1 MKKLSLH
8 WKIIIGLI
16 LGIVWALLSSS
27 LGWSSFT
34 IDWIAPFGT
43 IFINLLKLIAVP
55 LVLVSIISGVANI
68 GDPASLGRM
77 GGKTLL
83 IYLVTTVLAASLGLL
98 LVNTI
103 QPGKLIDEQS
113 RIDNRIGYEIWAAS
127 EGLEIKDGINYLQDP
142 DFFERAQKISEL
154 SRSELEAASE
164 IDQIEIAQKTKE
176 QAKKS
181 PLQPLINVV
190 PENFFFSLSDNSL
203 MLQIIFF
210 GIFFGIC
217 LLLIPNDKSKPVTD
231 FMDGAMEVFLKMV
244 DLVMQAAP
252 FFVFAL
258 LAGVV
263 STMAGDDVS
272 KVYEIFKG
280 LSWYSLTVFS
290 GLMLMIFVVYPLLLR
305 LFVKKIPYRGFF
317 KAIAPAQTLAFSTS
331 SSAATLPVTMEC
343 VEENLGVDKKV
354 TSFVLPIGAT
364 VNMDGTCLYQAIA
377 VVFLAQL
384 HMIDLTLTQQMIIV
398 ITATLASI
406 GSAAVPSAGL
416 VMLII
421 VLEAVGLNPAWIAI
435 IFPVDRILDMFR
447 TIVNV
452 TSDVTVSTI
461 IAKGEGMLNYK
472 PVKDPFDTF
481 DLDS

>member
-1 MKKLSLH
+1 
-8 WKIIIGLI
+8 
-16 LGIVWALLSSS
+16 
-27 LGWSSFT
+27 
-34 IDWIAPFGT
+34 
-43 IFINLLKLIAVP
+43 
-55 LVLVSIISGVANI
+55 VSIISGVANI

-127 EGLEIKDGINYLQDP
+127 QGIEIKDGVNYLQDP
-142 DFFERAQKISEL
+142 EYFERAKEISEL
-154 SRSELEAASE
+154 SKSELIEASADDK
-164 IDQIEIAQKTKE
+164 IQL
-176 QAKKS
+176 AKQTTEAS
-181 PLQPLINVV
+181 PLQPLIDIV
-190 PENFFFSLSDNSL
+190 PENIFFSLSDNSL

-217 LLLIPNDKSKPVTD
+217 LLLIPDEKSKPVTD
-231 FMDGAMEVFLKMV
+231 FMGSAMEVFLKMV

-263 STMAGDDVS
+263 SKMAGDDVT

-290 GLMLMIFVVYPLLLR
+290 GLMLMIFAVYPLLLR
-305 LFVKKIPYRGFF
+305 LFVRYIPYRGFF

-364 VNMDGTCLYQAIA
+364 VNMDGTCLYQAVA

-398 ITATLASI
+398 VTATLASI

-472 PVKDPFDTF
+472 PVKDPSETF
-481 DLDS
+481 GIDS

>member
-1 MKKLSLH
+1 MKKLALH
-8 WKIIIGLI
+8 WKIIIGLV
-16 LGIVWALLSSS
+16 LGIIWALLSSQ
-27 LGWSSFT
+27 LGWSEFT

-68 GDPASLGRM
+68 GDPSSLGRM

-83 IYLVTTVLAASLGLL
+83 AYLLTTLFAVGLGLT
-98 LVNTI
+98 LVNI
-103 QPGKLIDEQS
+103 IKPGKLIDEQS
-113 RIDNRIGYEIWAAS
+113 RIDNRISYEVWAAS
-127 EGLEIKDGINYLQDP
+127 EGYQIKDGINYLQDP
-142 DFFERAQKISEL
+142 AFFERAQKITDL
-154 SRSELEAASE
+154 SRGELKDASVSDKMQTAE
-164 IDQIEIAQKTKE
+164 KTKE
-176 QAKKS
+176 AT
-181 PLQPLINVV
+181 PLQPLVDLV
-190 PENFFFSLSDNSL
+190 PENFFFSLTNNGL

-210 GIFFGIC
+210 GIFFGVC
-217 LLLIPNDKSKPVTD
+217 LLLIPNEKSHPVTV
-231 FMDGAMEVFLKMV
+231 FMDSAMEVFLKMV

-263 STMAGDDVS
+263 SKMAGDDIG

-280 LSWYSLTVFS
+280 LSWYSLTVFV
-290 GLMLMIFVVYPLLLR
+290 GLMLMIFIIYPLLMK
-305 LFVKKIPYRGFF
+305 LFVKKIPYKGFF
-317 KAIAPAQTLAFSTS
+317 KAMAPAQTLAFSTS

-343 VEENLGVDKKV
+343 VEENLGVDKKI

-364 VNMDGTCLYQAIA
+364 VNMDGTCLYQAVA

-384 HMIDLTLTQQMIIV
+384 HMIDLTIGQQLTIV
-398 ITATLASI
+398 LTATLASI

-421 VLEAVGLNPAWIAI
+421 VLESVGLNPAWIAI

-447 TIVNV
+447 TVVNV
-452 TSDVTVSTI
+452 TGDATVCTI
-461 IAKGEGMLNYK
+461 IADGEGMLKYEPHEN
-472 PVKDPFDTF
+472 PSETF

>member
-127 EGLEIKDGINYLQDP
+127 QGIEIKDGVNYLQDP
-142 DFFERAQKISEL
+142 EYFERAKEISEL
-154 SRSELEAASE
+154 SKSELIEASADDK
-164 IDQIEIAQKTKE
+164 IQL
-176 QAKKS
+176 AKQTTEAS
-181 PLQPLINVV
+181 PLQPLIDIV
-190 PENFFFSLSDNSL
+190 PENIFFSLSDNSL

-217 LLLIPNDKSKPVTD
+217 LLLIPDEKSKPVTD

-263 STMAGDDVS
+263 SKMAGDDVS

-290 GLMLMIFVVYPLLLR
+290 GLMLMIFAVYPLLLK

-364 VNMDGTCLYQAIA
+364 VNMDGTCLYQAVA

-398 ITATLASI
+398 VTATLASI

-472 PVKDPFDTF
+472 PVKDPSETF